1 MGLNFSKIKINPLV
15 NFHSKSSTAQDFKIR
30 YALRDTKY
38 WGSYMTDIIKNFE
51 EISSKNM
58 MMTLKSDQSL
68 LEKNLETFEDELKFL
83 GVENKLIV
91 AFGNDVFEILQN
103 GYRDKYNIKKIPH
116 YSHFMSKED
125 YREKVSLLI

>member
-1 MGLNFSKIKINPLV
+1 MLYLYVIG
-15 NFHSKSSTAQDFKIR
+15 
-30 YALRDTKY
+30 
-38 WGSYMTDIIKNFE
+38 
-51 EISSKNM
+51 
-58 MMTLKSDQSL
+58 DQSL

-83 GVENKLIV
+83 GVENKLII

-103 GYRDKYNIKKIPH
+103 GYRNKYNIKKIPH

>member
-1 MGLNFSKIKINPLV
+1 
-15 NFHSKSSTAQDFKIR
+15 
-30 YALRDTKY
+30 
-38 WGSYMTDIIKNFE
+38 MTDIIKNFE

-58 MMTLKSDQSL
+58 MMALKSDQSL

-91 AFGNDVFEILQN
+91 AFGNDVFEILKKS
-103 GYRDKYNIKKIPH
+103 YKDKYNIKKIPH

-125 YREKVSLLI
+125 YREKVVLLI

>member
-1 MGLNFSKIKINPLV
+1 
-15 NFHSKSSTAQDFKIR
+15 
-30 YALRDTKY
+30 
-38 WGSYMTDIIKNFE
+38 
-51 EISSKNM
+51 
-58 MMTLKSDQSL
+58 
-68 LEKNLETFEDELKFL
+68 
-83 GVENKLIV
+83 VENKLIV